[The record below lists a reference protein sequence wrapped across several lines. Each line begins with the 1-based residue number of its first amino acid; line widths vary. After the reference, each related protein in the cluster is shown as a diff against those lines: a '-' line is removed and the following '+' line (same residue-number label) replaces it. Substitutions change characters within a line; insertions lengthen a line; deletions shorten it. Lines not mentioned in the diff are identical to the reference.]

1 MIRYNFKKGLTCI
14 FFPFTF
20 LKSNATMK
28 TDEVVYMAQAMTRRK
43 YQQKQKKKLKKR
55 IPNTRKKRRLRPWIF
70 YLLITF
76 FASILIFSVARI
88 FFWQQDNEH
97 IKEIEKQIEKDVK
110 PKKNKEE
117 GELINPPEE
126 KESDYWY
133 YVKMPFY
140 EVDFNSLLAK
150 NQDTVAFIHMN
161 NTNVNYPVVQTT
173 DNDYYLTHA
182 YDHSNN
188 EAGWVFMD
196 YRSTLNPLG
205 NNVILY
211 GHGRLNK
218 TVFGSLKNALTPS
231 WQNNKDNYVIWLSTP
246 QENLLYQIFSIYT
259 IQTEGYYLK
268 QDFRSDQEK
277 ETWITTM
284 KQRNIAPID
293 TSVSISDNVL
303 TLSTCE
309 NNTGGRIVI
318 HAKLIKRQAR

>member
-117 GELINPPEE
+117 GELINPP
-126 KESDYWY
+126 
-133 YVKMPFY
+133 
-140 EVDFNSLLAK
+140 
-150 NQDTVAFIHMN
+150 H
-161 NTNVNYPVVQTT
+161 
-173 DNDYYLTHA
+173 
-182 YDHSNN
+182 
-188 EAGWVFMD
+188 
-196 YRSTLNPLG
+196 
-205 NNVILY
+205 
-211 GHGRLNK
+211 
-218 TVFGSLKNALTPS
+218 
-231 WQNNKDNYVIWLSTP
+231 
-246 QENLLYQIFSIYT
+246 
-259 IQTEGYYLK
+259 
-268 QDFRSDQEK
+268 
-277 ETWITTM
+277 
-284 KQRNIAPID
+284 
-293 TSVSISDNVL
+293 VSGI
-303 TLSTCE
+303 
-309 NNTGGRIVI
+309 
-318 HAKLIKRQAR
+318 